1 MLWSEG
7 MCSAGEIILRARG
20 YHISH
25 SILML
30 ADLSFMVCSASVL
43 AYARGPC
50 VRTQRGSRNVARPG
64 RLSVLAQD
72 GGANATALKAYCD
85 DHLLLGSPPQ
95 A

>member
-43 AYARGPC
+43 AYARVLVLLQLVHSGKVKVCLVISTRLEC
-50 VRTQRGSRNVARPG
+50 VEREFPPFSAVCGVILP
-64 RLSVLAQD
+64 
-72 GGANATALKAYCD
+72 ATN
-85 DHLLLGSPPQ
+85 
-95 A
+95 